1 MNYNQKDEMMN
12 IIITGHTSGLG
23 LSIYNHFREKSDCNV
38 LGISRAT
45 GYDLSTDLDKVVE
58 LVKASKCDY
67 FFNNAYVD
75 DVQSKLLRELSTHTC
90 VISSGSMAAD
100 AAQIKS
106 EPYFV
111 NKFDLENTHRFIKK
125 NNKLPMLLLKM
136 GYLEN
141 YVDREP
147 ISYSTII
154 NAIEFWMENPRVS
167 MIEFD
172 NINYAKNFPEFNKY
186 LEQKHD

>member
-1 MNYNQKDEMMN
+1 MH
-12 IIITGHTSGLG
+12 IFITGHTSGLG
-23 LSIYNHFREKSDCNV
+23 LSIYNHFKQKPDCV
-38 LGISRAT
+38 VVGISRAT
-45 GYDLSTDLDKVVE
+45 GFDLTTDADKVVE
-58 LVKASKCDY
+58 MVKATKCDY
-67 FFNNAYVD
+67 FFNNAHVD
-75 DVQSKLLRELSTHTC
+75 DVQSKLLQELSEHTC

-100 AAQIKS
+100 AAQVKP
-106 EPYFV
+106 EPYYL
-111 NKFDLENTHRFIKK
+111 NKFDLEFTHRLIKK

-147 ISYSTII
+147 VSYETII
-154 NAIEFWMENPRVS
+154 GAIDFWIQNPRVS

-186 LEQKHD
+186 LEKQND